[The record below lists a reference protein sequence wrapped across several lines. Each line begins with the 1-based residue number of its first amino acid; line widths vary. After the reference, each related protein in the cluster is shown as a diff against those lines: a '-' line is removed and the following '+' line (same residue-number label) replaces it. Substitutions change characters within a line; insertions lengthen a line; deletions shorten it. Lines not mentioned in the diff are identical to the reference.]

1 MGLTFRGLVLSDK
14 VKGATA
20 VACLPTGRYCE
31 YVAMVGAK
39 KLNEM
44 RLNPCRS
51 VVNNFSMVKTEGW
64 AVLQDKA

>member
-1 MGLTFRGLVLSDK
+1 MYG
-14 VKGATA
+14 
-20 VACLPTGRYCE
+20 E
-31 YVAMVGAK
+31 QIAMVGVK
-39 KLNEM
+39 KLKEK